1 MKAPTSDTAIDTVS
15 SLCPECGK
23 PALSEI
29 IDRDGKVYQR
39 SQCPCHESTESLI
52 FSDSAL
58 YRKLD
63 EWNKLIFPDAQQP
76 AVLPAQ
82 ACCVTGSN
90 NEPSLAVIDITNRC
104 NFKCPVCFAEATG
117 AGNHYFLDTE
127 LVTRMLQSLLDRP
140 VPCRSIQFSGGEP
153 TLHPEFPKILRIA
166 RDLGFT
172 HIQVATNGSK
182 FVDPDYAKLCEDSGL
197 HTLYLQ
203 FDGMSDDV
211 YLKMRGQRL
220 LDKKIA
226 AVKNVEK
233 TNMRLVLVPTIM
245 SGVNVDQLGP
255 IFRFALEH
263 SKFVTGIS
271 IQPAAHVGRIEVANG
286 VAEPFNLA
294 AMAREFGEQTGLT
307 RFPDDWFPLSSLS
320 LLCRAIDRA
329 RQETSH
335 PPASDAHCSVGTFF
349 YVDDDNKPFCLS
361 SFFDLGRFLRG
372 TAQLTPYAEQGF
384 IERKIS
390 RIRQFG
396 QFSQC
401 LDMRK
406 APPGLTFQRLL
417 RGLDAWED
425 KNEGRSEGWT
435 HRGFNGIFVAGMHFM
450 DAHSY
455 NLRRLSRCII
465 QYVATDGQLIPFCS
479 YNAGARLRE
488 AEELIRIENK
498 APA

>member
-1 MKAPTSDTAIDTVS
+1 MKAPTRDTAIDTVS

-52 FSDSAL
+52 FSDTAL

-63 EWNKLIFPDAQQP
+63 EWNKLIFPDAQQS
-76 AVLPAQ
+76 AVLPAR
-82 ACCVTGSN
+82 ACCDTGSN

-104 NFKCPVCFAEATG
+104 NFKCPVCFAEANG
-117 AGNHYFLDTE
+117 AGNHYFLDPE
-127 LVTRMLQSLLDRP
+127 VVTRMLQSLLDRP

-153 TLHPEFPKILRIA
+153 TLHPEFPKILQIA

-211 YLKMRGQRL
+211 YLKLRGQRL
-220 LDKKIA
+220 LDKKVA
-226 AVKNVEK
+226 AVRSVEE

-271 IQPAAHVGRIEVANG
+271 IQPAAHVGRIDVANG

-307 RFPDDWFPLSSLS
+307 RFPGDWFPLSSLS
-320 LLCRAIDRA
+320 LLCRAIDRV

-335 PPASDAHCSVGTFF
+335 PPASDAHCSIGTFF
-349 YVDDDNKPFCLS
+349 YVDDDNKPFCLN
-361 SFFDLGRFLRG
+361 SFFDLGRFLRS
-372 TAQLTPYAEQGF
+372 TAELTPYAEQGF
-384 IERKIS
+384 IERRIS
-390 RIRQFG
+390 KIRQFG

-417 RGLDAWED
+417 RSLDAWED
-425 KNEGRSEGWT
+425 KSEGRSEGWT
-435 HRGFNGIFVAGMHFM
+435 QRSFNGIFVAGMHFM

-488 AEELIRIENK
+488 AEELIRIENN

>member
-1 MKAPTSDTAIDTVS
+1 
-15 SLCPECGK
+15 
-23 PALSEI
+23 
-29 IDRDGKVYQR
+29 
-39 SQCPCHESTESLI
+39 
-52 FSDSAL
+52 
-58 YRKLD
+58 
-63 EWNKLIFPDAQQP
+63 
-76 AVLPAQ
+76 
-82 ACCVTGSN
+82 
-90 NEPSLAVIDITNRC
+90 
-104 NFKCPVCFAEATG
+104 
-117 AGNHYFLDTE
+117 
-127 LVTRMLQSLLDRP
+127 
-140 VPCRSIQFSGGEP
+140 
-153 TLHPEFPKILRIA
+153 
-166 RDLGFT
+166 
-172 HIQVATNGSK
+172 
-182 FVDPDYAKLCEDSGL
+182 
-197 HTLYLQ
+197 
-203 FDGMSDDV
+203 
-211 YLKMRGQRL
+211 
-220 LDKKIA
+220 
-226 AVKNVEK
+226 
-233 TNMRLVLVPTIM
+233 
-245 SGVNVDQLGP
+245 
-255 IFRFALEH
+255 
-263 SKFVTGIS
+263 
-271 IQPAAHVGRIEVANG
+271 VGRIEVANG

-349 YVDDDNKPFCLS
+349 YVDDNNKPFCLS

-372 TAQLTPYAEQGF
+372 MATLTPYAEQGF